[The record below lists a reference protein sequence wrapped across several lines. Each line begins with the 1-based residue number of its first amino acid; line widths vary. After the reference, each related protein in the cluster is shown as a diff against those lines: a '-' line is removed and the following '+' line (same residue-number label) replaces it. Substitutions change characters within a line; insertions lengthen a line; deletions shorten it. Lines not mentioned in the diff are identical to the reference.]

1 MPMGSTWEAMQKNAE
16 KIANAFDFVRRACPL
31 AASRRRGPL
40 MKYADLKAGRGMGLA
55 LPPFG

>member
-1 MPMGSTWEAMQKNAE
+1 MWNQISQ
-16 KIANAFDFVRRACPL
+16 ACH
-31 AASRRRGPL
+31 AASRRRGLL